1 MKGIGSDV
9 DKDSRHRFGRFPP
22 TLLVP
27 CNPIRTPQA
36 KKAEECLPVST
47 DQAPTYAWLTSVTE
61 GYINLNVLLT
71 MVELTSGSIPASHL
85 LLGAAVLFVAYN
97 IATKVRTNA
106 RISKLGAR
114 APVRTSYL
122 PWGIDL
128 AYDVTTHAMKD
139 QIYEMWVGT
148 FAKFA
153 RPGLYTVEAGVGER
167 VIMTADPENIKAIL
181 ATQFKDYGKGEQ
193 FRKDWHA
200 FLGNGIFT
208 TDGQLWH
215 NSRQLIRPQ
224 FVKDRLSDIEIF
236 EEHAQ
241 VLMSKIG
248 QSQEIDTLDLMF
260 RFTLD
265 AATHFLLGH
274 SVDSLQDSRTM
285 FADAF
290 SNAQRVQGMVARV
303 G

>member
-1 MKGIGSDV
+1 MVNISIA
-9 DKDSRHRFGRFPP
+9 H
-22 TLLVP
+22 L
-27 CNPIRTPQA
+27 
-36 KKAEECLPVST
+36 ST
-47 DQAPTYAWLTSVTE
+47 TYLIVTVVVL
-61 GYINLNVLLT
+61 YI
-71 MVELTSGSIPASHL
+71 
-85 LLGAAVLFVAYN
+85 AYN
-97 IATKVRTNA
+97 VSQRLIKSA
-106 RISKLGAR
+106 RIRKLGAR
-114 APVRTSYL
+114 APVRTSYA

-128 AYDVTTHAMKD
+128 AYEVVTAALNDKT
-139 QIYEMWVGT
+139 YEMWVGM
-148 FAKFA
+148 FEKWCV
-153 RPGLYTVEAGVGER
+153 PGHCTIEAGVGER
-167 VIMTADPENIKAIL
+167 VVLTADPENIKAIL

-224 FVKDRLSDIEIF
+224 FIKDRLSDIDIF

-248 QSQEIDTLDLMF
+248 RGQEIDTLDMMF

-265 AATHFLLGH
+265 AATHFLLGK
-274 SVDSLQDSRTM
+274 SVDSLHHPQTA

-290 SNAQRVQGMVARV
+290 YNAQRVQSIVARV
-303 G
+303 GYVSILPSFRIPRLG